1 METRRVER
9 AELADAQ
16 RPHES
21 RVAGRARTGAC
32 RDHNPGCFLS
42 TPRPPRTGTTGL
54 EPAASRLTSECS
66 TQLSYAP
73 KKNVSSAGGIRTHDL
88 ELMRLAR
95 TASPLPRRS
104 GRQESNLRSPVPE
117 TGGVARLPYSQM
129 KSTPGGARTRSFRV
143 EGPASSPVR
152 PRGRELRRQGS
163 NLRLAVN
170 SRASCRSTT
179 PERAEGEGLE
189 PPRPGGPPVFETGYR
204 ACWQSFQVT
213 PAGFEPARRRL
224 RVGRSPV

>member
-73 KKNVSSAGGIRTHDL
+73 KKNVSSAGGIRTHGL
-88 ELMRLAR
+88 ELMRLAG
-95 TASPLPRRS
+95 TASPLPRKS

-129 KSTPGGARTRSFRV
+129 KAPPAGLEPALSGLRARRHLPFDHGGV
-143 EGPASSPVR
+143 SSGG
-152 PRGRELRRQGS
+152 RGRTCVSRLTAA
-163 NLRLAVN
+163 RLAVRLHRN
-170 SRASCRSTT
+170 ERKERDSNPQGPEAHPFSRRDTA
-179 PERAEGEGLE
+179 
-189 PPRPGGPPVFETGYR
+189 PVG
-204 ACWQSFQVT
+204 
-213 PAGFEPARRRL
+213 
-224 RVGRSPV
+224 SPSR